1 MLTESV
7 EMYLLTI
14 YRLTE
19 DASWAKTGQIASALA
34 VSSSTVSGM
43 LNRLEADGLVHWEW
57 RKGAILTKSGQQI
70 ALNRLRKQRLLK
82 TFLVNLAGY
91 QIDEVHE
98 EACRLEHVISDRLA
112 DSLEQMLGF
121 PQVDSL
127 GQPIPAADGT
137 VPPVEFISLA
147 TVRAGKTAVIRQID
161 DHEQDK
167 FQYLCSL
174 GLVPGTQIQVKEIA
188 PMNGPMT
195 LTTKGSD
202 AKIYIASELT
212 QKIKVEI
219 E

>member
-1 MLTESV
+1 MLTETV
-7 EMYLLTI
+7 EMYLQTI
-14 YRLTE
+14 YRLSE
-19 DASWAKTGQIASALA
+19 NDSSAKTGQIASALD

-43 LNRLEADGLVHWEW
+43 LNKLEADGYIVWEW
-57 RKGAILTKSGQQI
+57 RKGVVLTEAGRQI

-82 TFLVNLAGY
+82 SFLVKLAGY

-112 DSLEQMLGF
+112 DSLEQMLGY
-121 PQVDSL
+121 PQFDSL

-137 VPPVEFISLA
+137 LPPVEFVSLA
-147 TVRAGKTAVIRQID
+147 EVRSGKTAVIRQID
-161 DHEQDK
+161 DQEQDK

-195 LTTKGSD
+195 LTTNGSGAD
-202 AKIYIASELT
+202 IYIASELT
-212 QKIKVEI
+212 EKIKVEI
-219 E
+219 